1 MDSWETPPTLTYS
14 FQQQCR
20 RLLGS
25 FFRSLE
31 SSVPWFISIG
41 HPVNGIENTCL
52 THLLGF
58 RHEVGVDFLS
68 SIGLLRRGHSRSPSA
83 ITVVNSAW
91 DKFIEEE
98 QLGDI
103 METITKSTVS
113 CTKYYFI
120 NYGKKCY

>member
-1 MDSWETPPTLTYS
+1 MDSWDPPTITYS
-14 FQQQCR
+14 FQQQCHQ
-20 RLLGS
+20 LLGS
-25 FFRSLE
+25 LFHSLK
-31 SSVPWFISIG
+31 SSIPWFISTG
-41 HPVNGIENTCL
+41 NPVNGVENTCL

-58 RHEVGVDFLS
+58 NHEVGVDFLC
-68 SIGLLRRGHSRSPSA
+68 SIRFLRHGHSRSPRA
-83 ITVVNSAW
+83 TTVVNSAW
-91 DKFIEEE
+91 DKLIEVE